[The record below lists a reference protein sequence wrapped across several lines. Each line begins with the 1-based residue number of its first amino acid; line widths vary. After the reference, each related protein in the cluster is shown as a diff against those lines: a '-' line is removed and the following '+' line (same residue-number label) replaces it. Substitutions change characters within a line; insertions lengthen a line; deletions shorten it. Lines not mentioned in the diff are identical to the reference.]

1 MPPVGPQALTK
12 FSDLRNFAARPD
24 DWMFVMTTMTS
35 LATSTSPTS
44 NERIAAAIAH
54 GGTLVA
60 WFFAPLIV
68 FLIERDRS
76 SYAARQA
83 LQALLWSGFGTV
95 VSLATCGLAL
105 PVFMGFHILAAVR
118 ALEGQDYEY
127 PLVGDLVRKL
137 HAA

>member
-1 MPPVGPQALTK
+1 
-12 FSDLRNFAARPD
+12 
-24 DWMFVMTTMTS
+24 MTTTTS
-35 LATSTSPTS
+35 LSTTTTSPTS
-44 NERIAAAIAH
+44 NERMAAAIAH

-60 WFFAPLIV
+60 WFFAPLVV

-95 VSLATCGLAL
+95 VSLATCGLAI

-137 HAA
+137 GS